1 MKRLLIGAGRLLA
14 ISGAVALGVVLGAAL
29 VDPPARPASPARLIE
44 LEAID
49 TGKPCVRLSDF
60 TRPDALSE
68 LKGTTWGRLVEA
80 KGLNV
85 MDGVFVATDHTQ
97 AIISLYTVSGITGCL
112 IETETMAVRELVR
125 RLQSAEKTS

>member
-1 MKRLLIGAGRLLA
+1 MKRLLIGAGRLLVV
-14 ISGAVALGVVLGAAL
+14 SGAVALGVVLGAAL
-29 VDPPARPASPARLIE
+29 VDPPARAGAPPRLAE

-60 TRPDALSE
+60 TRPEAVDE
-68 LKGTTWGRLVEA
+68 LKGTTWGRLVQA

-112 IETETMAVRELVR
+112 LEAETMSVRELMR
-125 RLQSAEKTS
+125 RLRNEEQAS

>member
-14 ISGAVALGVVLGAAL
+14 VSGAVALGVVLGAAL
-29 VDPPARPASPARLIE
+29 VDPPARPGFPARLIE
-44 LEAID
+44 LEATD
-49 TGKPCVRLSDF
+49 PGKPCVRLSDF

-68 LKGTTWGRLVEA
+68 LKGTTWGRLAEA
-80 KGLNV
+80 KGLTV
-85 MDGVFVATDHTQ
+85 MDGVFVAADHTQ

-125 RLQSAEKTS
+125 RLQSAAKTS

>member
-1 MKRLLIGAGRLLA
+1 MKPLLIGAGRLLA
-14 ISGAVALGVVLGAAL
+14 VSGAVALGVVLGAAL
-29 VDPPARPASPARLIE
+29 VDPPARPGSPARLIE

-49 TGKPCVRLSDF
+49 PGKPCVRLSDF

-68 LKGTTWGRLVEA
+68 LKGTTWGRLVQA

-97 AIISLYTVSGITGCL
+97 AIISFYTVSGITGCL
-112 IETETMAVRELVR
+112 IESETMAVRELIR
-125 RLQSAEKTS
+125 RLQSTERAS